1 MRRLAEARM
10 SSSTRVA
17 GFAALAVVMMAG
29 LVWSGQADQVWAA
42 QGKTIKL
49 KVTYAGSGEVSATNA
64 IYVAAWDT
72 PNIQGG
78 AFPIG
83 GQVVVENGGV
93 ASFENLSAATIY
105 LTALYVPGGWDQAS
119 APPSGTSVW
128 VYNPD
133 AGFAPGAVEVGDGE
147 TVELE
152 LSFDDTILLP

>member
-1 MRRLAEARM
+1 MKRLAEARM
-10 SSSTRVA
+10 SSSTRLA

-49 KVTYAGSGEVSATNA
+49 KVTCEGSGEVNATSA

-105 LTALYVPGGWDQAS
+105 LTALYVPGGWDQVS
-119 APPSGTSVW
+119 APPSGTSVG

-147 TVELE
+147 TVEVE